1 MKTKT
6 IFTCSNCGHSHPKW
20 QGKCDSCQSWNTL
33 QEAVV
38 NSKRSTS
45 KSNQEN
51 RQGLVKPKKLSE
63 VQTGKNDRI
72 ITGISEFN
80 RVMGGGIVKDSI
92 TIITAKPG
100 AGKSTL
106 LLQVAEDVS
115 SKGLK
120 VLYASGE
127 ESETQIKSRADRILT
142 GLDNNIWVV
151 SDTSLD
157 NVVMSIDEI
166 DPDLI
171 IVDSIQTF
179 ILEEY
184 LPSRAGSPT
193 QTMECANELTRIA
206 KNSSRPRA
214 ILLVGQ
220 MNKNEEIAGLRALEH
235 LVDTVLIIDGE
246 SGEELRGVTAS
257 KNRFGSTGETSFFSM
272 IEDGMKPIE
281 NPSEYFMTQREGNME
296 VSGSALTVVRE
307 GTRPIIVEIESL
319 VATTFTPYPSRISE
333 NLKREQLNTLISIL
347 EQRGGIE
354 LFNKNVVVKSTGG
367 LQLREQSVN
376 LAIIMSIVSSAKD
389 KAISN
394 DTVFIADM
402 GLTGEL
408 KRVPSLEA
416 RLKEAD
422 RMGFKIAYVAK
433 RSLNKK
439 INFKNLE
446 VIELNTLNDV
456 IGHVFEGKKL
466 PF

>member
-1 MKTKT
+1 
-6 IFTCSNCGHSHPKW
+6 
-20 QGKCDSCQSWNTL
+20 
-33 QEAVV
+33 
-38 NSKRSTS
+38 
-45 KSNQEN
+45 
-51 RQGLVKPKKLSE
+51 
-63 VQTGKNDRI
+63 
-72 ITGISEFN
+72 
-80 RVMGGGIVKDSI
+80 
-92 TIITAKPG
+92 
-100 AGKSTL
+100 
-106 LLQVAEDVS
+106 VS
-115 SKGLK
+115 LKGYR

-127 ESETQIKSRADRILT
+127 ESESQIKSRADRILNRSM
-142 GLDNNIWVV
+142 DNIWVI
-151 SDTSLD
+151 SDTSMD
-157 NVVMSIDEI
+157 NVVSAIDEI
-166 DPDLI
+166 DPDLM

-179 ILEEY
+179 TLEEY
-184 LPSRAGSPT
+184 MPSRAGSPT

-206 KNSSRPRA
+206 KSSARPRA
-214 ILLVGQ
+214 VLLVGQ

-272 IEDGMKPIE
+272 TEDGMTPIE
-281 NPSEYFMTQREGNME
+281 NPSEYFMTQREGNID
-296 VSGSALTVVRE
+296 VSGCALTVVRE

-376 LAIIMSIVSSAKD
+376 LAVIMSIVSSAKD
-389 KAISN
+389 KGISN
-394 DTVFIADM
+394 DTLFIADI

-422 RMGFKIAYVAK
+422 RMGFKKAYVAK
-433 RSLNKK
+433 RSVHKKLDLN
-439 INFKNLE
+439 NLE
-446 VIELNTLNDV
+446 VIEKNTLNDV
-456 IGHVFEGKKL
+456 ITHVFEPRQKNRM

>member
-1 MKTKT
+1 MKTK
-6 IFTCSNCGHSHPKW
+6 IVFKCSSCGLEHAKW
-20 QGKCDSCQSWNTL
+20 QGQCNSCRTWNTL
-33 QEAVV
+33 EEVAVV
-38 NSKRSTS
+38 AR
-45 KSNQEN
+45 KSSAMPHSNNKYE
-51 RQGLVKPKKLSE
+51 LVKPKKLNE
-63 VQTGKNDRI
+63 VQTNKNDRI
-72 ITGISEFN
+72 ITSIGEFN
-80 RVMGGGIVKDSI
+80 RVMGGGIVRDSI

-115 SKGLK
+115 LKGFR

-127 ESETQIKSRADRILT
+127 ESESQIKSRADRILKKSME
-142 GLDNNIWVV
+142 NIWVI
-151 SDTSLD
+151 SDTSMD
-157 NVVMSIDEI
+157 NVVASINEI

-179 ILEEY
+179 TLEAQ

-235 LVDTVLIIDGE
+235 LVDAVLIIDGE
-246 SGEELRGVTAS
+246 NGEELRGVTAS

-272 IEDGMKPIE
+272 MEDGMQPIE
-281 NPSEYFMTQREGNME
+281 NPSEYFMTQREDNQAFPGC
-296 VSGSALTVVRE
+296 ALTVVRE

-319 VATTFTPYPSRISE
+319 VAITFTPYPSRISE

-354 LFNKNVVVKSTGG
+354 LFNKNVVVKTTGG
-367 LQLREQSVN
+367 LQLKEQSAN
-376 LAIIMSIVSSAKD
+376 LSIIMSIVSSAKD
-389 KAISN
+389 RGIPN
-394 DTVFIADM
+394 DTLFIADI

-422 RMGFKIAYVAK
+422 RMGFKKAYVAK
-433 RSLNKK
+433 KSLNKK
-439 INFKNLE
+439 IELKNLE

-456 IGHVFEGKKL
+456 IKQVFKE
-466 PF
+466 